1 MQLEF
6 YRLAYCLM
14 YNNEFK
20 HSKNEEEEEFK
31 QVFESAPSHG
41 IRTLQEGLCQTYAI
55 RHLPLVF

>member
-1 MQLEF
+1 
-6 YRLAYCLM
+6 M

-55 RHLPLVF
+55 RHMPLVF